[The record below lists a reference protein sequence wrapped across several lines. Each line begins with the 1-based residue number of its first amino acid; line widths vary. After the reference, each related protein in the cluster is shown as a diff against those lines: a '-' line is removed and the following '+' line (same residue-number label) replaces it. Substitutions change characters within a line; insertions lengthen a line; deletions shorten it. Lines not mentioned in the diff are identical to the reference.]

1 MRHSIPLALILVV
14 ACAAPSQAAPG
25 IIIHPF
31 MALGAETLEATRV
44 TNALGAYLSANL
56 SLPVAAARR
65 AEKPTARELLTA
77 QTPAALLAD
86 DGPLYRLTGIVAQ
99 DEEGGR
105 LVQVAALRRDA
116 EQLGLGL
123 PVAWPEGAPIP
134 TAALAREAARAVGPI
149 ARVLDVQREGQGAA
163 QALYIQPVLP
173 LPAGDYWLCEGL
185 ATGDAQATGV
195 GVCLTRA
202 VGAVTLSEATSE
214 EAWVT
219 PARVTGAVRGGL
231 WLALKTP
238 APLTWPEGVGP
249 VVVRSQPAP
258 AFISLDGR
266 LMGVTPG
273 LTALPAGRHRLTF
286 SAPGS
291 ATQEASAWV
300 NGAGPA
306 ALEVSLEA
314 PGPQEERPATCR
326 LTVRSD
332 PAGAQVLV
340 NGRTVGKTPLKGAG
354 IPDGPLEVSLL
365 AEGHETWST
374 RLDLAAGKSAD
385 LEVQLAR
392 AEALQPAATEDD
404 AQPRPAPAGPLAQA
418 RNLPLP
424 TRPVQ
429 AGEVL
434 SLPVLTGKGS
444 PRVREARVEIARD
457 GDGDRTVQAKVS
469 MDEGLPEGTRIAAT
483 GDMVSVVIP
492 DALVLEG
499 ERARQEVQVGGIA
512 AVQAGQQSER
522 ERTVRVQLDL
532 HKTAT
537 VHVREDP
544 AAGRVRLEV
553 ALPPPP
559 QQAPAPR
566 QLERP
571 PGGLWF
577 QYPEPTRRVALT
589 FDDFPSEGVSERLLA
604 VLREHGVRATFFV
617 IGRKAERT
625 PWLIQTAMD
634 DGHTFGNHTYSHPR
648 LVGLDWMTVYNEVD
662 RCSRIMER
670 ITGERPRYF
679 RPPGGGRNDM
689 VNKIVGELGMRTVMW
704 QASSRDYEDPPPATI
719 VADILK
725 TTRDRDSVVAMLHD
739 GHNNTIAAL
748 PEIIHE
754 LRRRGYRFVTL
765 DELLGR

>member
-1 MRHSIPLALILVV
+1 MMRHLTPLAIILLI
-14 ACAAPSQAAPG
+14 ACAAPSGAAPG

-31 MALGAETLEATRV
+31 MSLGAEPLDTTRV
-44 TNALGAYLSANL
+44 TNALGAHLSAGL
-56 SLPVAAARR
+56 HLPVTAARR
-65 AEKPTARELLTA
+65 TEKPTARDLLTA
-77 QTPAALLAD
+77 QAPGDVLAGD
-86 DGPLYRLTGIVAQ
+86 DPVLRVTGVVAR
-99 DEEGGR
+99 DEQGRR
-105 LVQVAALRRDA
+105 LVQVAALRPDA

-123 PVAWPEGAPIP
+123 PVAWPQDAPVP
-134 TAALAREAARAVGPI
+134 VAALAREAARALGPV
-149 ARVLDVQREGQGAA
+149 AHVPDVEREGEGMAR
-163 QALYIQPVLP
+163 ALHIQPLLP

-185 ATGDAQATGV
+185 APGDARATGA

-202 VGAVTLSEATSE
+202 VGAVTLGEAVE
-214 EAWVT
+214 GEAWVR

-238 APLTWPEGVGP
+238 EPPAWPQDAQPLVL
-249 VVVRSQPAP
+249 RSRPAP
-258 AFISLDGR
+258 ALVALDGAFV
-266 LMGVTPG
+266 GVTPG
-273 LTALPAGRHRLTF
+273 LAALPAGRHRLTF
-286 SAPGS
+286 RAPDGTTRE
-291 ATQEASAWV
+291 ATAWV
-300 NGAGPA
+300 DRA
-306 ALEVSLEA
+306 AATELAVSLEA
-314 PGPQEERPATCR
+314 PRPQEDRPATCR

-332 PAGAQVLV
+332 PRGAQVLV
-340 NGRTVGKTPLKGAG
+340 NGRTVGKTPLRGAG

-365 AEGHETWST
+365 ADGHETWST
-374 RLDLAAGKSAD
+374 RLDLAPGKSAE

-392 AEALQPAATEDD
+392 AQPPAAQEEV
-404 AQPRPAPAGPLAQA
+404 AEPRPAAAGPLAQA

-424 TRPVQ
+424 TRPAQ
-429 AGEVL
+429 GGEVF

-469 MDEGLPEGTRIAAT
+469 MDEGLPEGTRIAAA

-492 DALVLEG
+492 DALALEG
-499 ERARQEVQVGGIA
+499 ERARREVQVGGIA

-544 AAGRVRLEV
+544 AGGRVRLEV
-553 ALPPPP
+553 ALPDPP
-559 QQAPAPR
+559 QPAPAPR

-577 QYPEPTRRVALT
+577 QYPEPTKRIALT
-589 FDDFPSEGVSERLLA
+589 FDDFPSEGVSDRLLA

-617 IGRKAERT
+617 IGRKAERS
-625 PWLIQTAMD
+625 PWLVRAAME
-634 DGHTFGNHTYSHPR
+634 DGHTLGNHTYSHPR

-662 RCSRIMER
+662 RCSRLLAQ
-670 ITGERPRYF
+670 ITGSRPRYF

-704 QASSRDYEDPPPATI
+704 QASSRDYEDPPPAQI

-725 TTRDRDSVVAMLHD
+725 TTRDRNNVVAMLHD

-765 DELLGR
+765 DELLGH